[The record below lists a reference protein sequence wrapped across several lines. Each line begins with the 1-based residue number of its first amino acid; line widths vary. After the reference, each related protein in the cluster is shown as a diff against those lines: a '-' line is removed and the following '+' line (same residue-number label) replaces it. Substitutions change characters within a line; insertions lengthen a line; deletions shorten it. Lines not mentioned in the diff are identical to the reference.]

1 VLKTSLPRDAEL
13 ELMKALHGDNPDSL
27 SWTQSS
33 AGSRPEPVRVHAK
46 APRRAL
52 SERQRPAL
60 RELVHLEARHL
71 RERAAAVGVAGQER
85 PAADRPGE
93 AARRVGELAR
103 AASYLQAELLRPVT
117 CKLSCCVPLN
127 KQLCRLI
134 EKPGNRVPSVL
145 TACTVPPRET
155 RSSWLTGSPGTT
167 STNRPAPLRTP
178 VTRSRAQ
185 AKASRGR
192 YQPGGCARP

>member
-1 VLKTSLPRDAEL
+1 L
-13 ELMKALHGDNPDSL
+13 
-27 SWTQSS
+27 
-33 AGSRPEPVRVHAK
+33 GSRPEPVRVYAK

-85 PAADRPGE
+85 PAADRPRE

-103 AASYLQAELLRPVT
+103 AASYLQAELLRPAEQAAMQVDRKT
-117 CKLSCCVPLN
+117 WQQGPERADHVH
-127 KQLCRLI
+127 
-134 EKPGNRVPSVL
+134 G
-145 TACTVPPRET
+145 AAAGET

-167 STNRPAPLRTP
+167 STNRPTPLNAP
-178 VTRSRAQ
+178 
-185 AKASRGR
+185 
-192 YQPGGCARP
+192 